1 MKASSFFKM
10 LRDVAGVNPRRFGCQ
25 YLMTVVNGVS
35 AALLAYAMDRVFSQV
50 LFFGAGSGS
59 VSGILKTIGLLL
71 LLYIVSEI
79 SMGCSIYMSQTY
91 DTMALQRIQRQVHR
105 KVNAFPTIRF
115 EDPAFLNRVES
126 AYNGAPSVRRVVHY
140 IMEIATFYVPYF
152 SIYGVYLYT
161 LRPALLLALPMMFLP
176 ILIAQWLKG
185 KVYSDLAEQCAPLR
199 RKKERCAAYVSDRQF
214 VKETRLL
221 GAVRRFLETYLGAQ
235 TELNQILTGSKRRGL
250 RLDTASKLISLV
262 GYLGILGILIDS
274 VLRGRISVS
283 SFAAVFASVS
293 TVIEYGNELIGEK
306 LSELTEEWGYLKA
319 YLDLMDEDVTLT
331 GEEPKEPGSIRLE
344 HVSFAYPGGENRQ
357 VLSDICLTIP
367 QGETVALVGENGSGK
382 TTLSKLLLG
391 LYEPTGGTLYRGGVP
406 SGTLHSGKLLRRHSA
421 VFQQFGR
428 YGLTLLENV
437 CLDSRRERAGQA
449 AEALGRAG
457 LSVDQE
463 TFPQGGGTLLSK
475 EFGGVD
481 LSGGQWQRIAIAR
494 GTLKESELLVLDE
507 PTSAIDPMQEHRIYQ
522 TFLDASKGK
531 TAVIITHRLGL
542 ARCCDRIVV
551 LKAGEIAAVGTHE
564 QLLETSPD
572 YLRQWNA
579 QAEEYRSSV
588 IFGK

>member
-1 MKASSFFKM
+1 MKATSFLKM
-10 LRDVAGVNPRRFGCQ
+10 VRDVAGVNPRRFGFQ
-25 YLMTVVNGVS
+25 YLMTVVNSVS
-35 AALLAYAMDRVFSQV
+35 AALLAYAMERVFSQV
-50 LFFGAGSGS
+50 LSFGAGTGS
-59 VSGILKTIGLLL
+59 VYGILFAIGLLL
-71 LLYIVSEI
+71 LLYVVSEV
-79 SMGCSIYMSQTY
+79 STGCSIYMSQTY
-91 DTMALQRIQRQVHR
+91 DTIAKQKILRGVHR
-105 KVNAFPTIRF
+105 KVNSFPAIRF

-126 AYNGAPSVRRVVHY
+126 AYNGTPSVRLVVHY
-140 IMEIATFYVPYF
+140 IMEIITFYIPYF
-152 SIYGVYLYT
+152 SIYGAYLYS
-161 LRPALLLALPMMFLP
+161 LHPALLLALPMMFLP
-176 ILIAQWLKG
+176 ILIAQWIKG
-185 KVYSDLAEQCAPLR
+185 KVYSDLAEQCAPLH

-221 GAVRRFLETYLGAQ
+221 GAVRHFLKTYLGAQ
-235 TELNQILTGSKRRGL
+235 TELNGILTESKRRGL
-250 RLDTASKLISLV
+250 LLDAVSKLISLA

-274 VLRGRISVS
+274 VLRGRISAG

-319 YLDLMDEDVTLT
+319 YLDLMGEDVTLT

-344 HVSFAYPGGENRQ
+344 HVSFAYPGGGDRQ
-357 VLSDICLTIP
+357 ALSDICLTIP

-391 LYEPTGGTLYRGGVP
+391 LYEPTGGTLYRGDIP
-406 SGTLHSGKLLRRHSA
+406 SGKIHTGKLLHRHSA

-437 CLDSRRERAGQA
+437 CLDSRRDREGQA
-449 AEALGRAG
+449 AEALERAG

-463 TFPQGGGTLLSK
+463 TFPQGRDTLLSK

-494 GTLKESELLVLDE
+494 GILKESELLVLDE

-542 ARCCDRIVV
+542 ARFCDRIVV
-551 LKAGEIAAVGTHE
+551 LKAGKIAAIGTHE
-564 QLLETSPD
+564 QLLKTSPD
-572 YLRQWNA
+572 YLCQWNA
-579 QAEEYRSSV
+579 QAEEYMTKIAR
-588 IFGK
+588 